1 MAVERL
7 LRIVKDKG
15 EAAVRVLCPDF
26 EVPMFNPAEL
36 TFLTEYAATM
46 SPVTKAINILQAE
59 TNVQMGWLLP
69 SINLLITKL
78 DRFKLSLRYCKP
90 LVDALQLGLKKRFS
104 HMFHDPELIAA
115 AILLPKFK
123 TTWTKDDA
131 TIRMGMDYIKDHLE
145 EPLLQLGDGTSSSDE
160 EDFFSAMKTSQAQES
175 SKQLD
180 GYLACSAD
188 HMELLKSFPA
198 VCKLCLRLNTPL
210 PASATSE
217 RLFSIAG
224 LVFSPR
230 RARLDSRNVEN
241 QLLLKMNHKF
251 FNFK

>member
-1 MAVERL
+1 MVEDACDLQLLRLNATRWNSWFMAVERL

-15 EAAVRVLCPDF
+15 EAAVRVLCTDF

-36 TFLTEYAATM
+36 AFHTEYAAAM
-46 SPVTKAINILQAE
+46 SPVAKAINILQAE
-59 TNVQMGWLLP
+59 TNDQMGWLLP
-69 SINLLITKL
+69 TINLLITKL
-78 DRFKLSLRYCKP
+78 DRIKLSLKYCKP

-123 TTWTKDDA
+123 TTWTKDDT

-145 EPLLQLGDGTSSSDE
+145 EPLLQLSDGTSSSDE

-180 GYLACSAD
+180 RYLACSAD

-198 VCKLCLRLNTPL
+198 VCKLSLRLNTPL
-210 PASATSE
+210 PSSAACE
-217 RLFSIAG
+217 RLFSIA
-224 LVFSPR
+224 
-230 RARLDSRNVEN
+230 
-241 QLLLKMNHKF
+241 
-251 FNFK
+251 